1 MTKSPRL
8 ADLFPRFREE
18 DWRAVAVKSIDA
30 AGFDKL
36 VGRSDDGLPIGPLY
50 AQNLDGAVV
59 FGREP
64 GTPWK
69 RIQRIDHPDLGEAIK
84 QIEVDLAGGADG
96 VELVFAASPVARGA
110 GIAISGDRDLD
121 RLGEAIAGS
130 NIDVRIDAG
139 EATPALA
146 SALAS
151 RAAAQT
157 NVRLS
162 LSFDPIATL
171 AAHGRLGKPFEELAE
186 ALVAPLRSAGG
197 SSPPA
202 SVVCD
207 GRIWHAGGG
216 SEVQELAA
224 VLAAYVAYLRL
235 FADHGIE
242 VGRAAA
248 AIDAALAADADQFLT
263 IAKFRA
269 ARLLIARVREAAHV
283 DGAPCRIHAETA
295 WRMMSARDPHVNIVR
310 GTAAAFAAGV
320 GGANSVGVIPFT
332 AASGPPDAFARRM
345 ALNSQI
351 ILIEESHIAR
361 VADPGAG
368 SGAVEALTSAL
379 AAAAW
384 KRFQAIEAEGGL
396 LAVVREGSLQRE
408 IGATRAARIERI
420 ARRQSEMTGVN
431 AFPDLA
437 PLAAPQRRQ
446 VLKEPAAGASSAEMA
461 EPLVFTRLAEP
472 FERLRDRADRLA
484 AGGTRPTVAL
494 VRAGEGSTGRAAA
507 FAAEALATGGIVL
520 SGERPGEAA
529 APGGSAAPVACLAAS
544 DAATPEEIAALARE
558 LRARGAR
565 RVLLSGPRPSGQIPR
580 DIDAKLS
587 DGMDIVAL
595 LEGVLDAFEAQ

>member
-1 MTKSPRL
+1 MTKSPPL

-18 DWRAVAVKSIDA
+18 DWRAVAVKSVDA

-50 AQNLDGAVV
+50 AQTLDGAAV

-64 GTPWK
+64 GTPWQ
-69 RIQRIDHPDLGEAIK
+69 RIQRIDHPDVGEAVN
-84 QIEVDLAGGADG
+84 QIETDLAGGADG

-110 GIAISGDRDLD
+110 GIAISGERDLD
-121 RLGEAIAGS
+121 RLGEAIAGRD
-130 NIDVRIDAG
+130 IDVRIDAG

-151 RAAAQT
+151 RAAPGVHQ
-157 NVRLS
+157 RLS

-171 AAHGRLGKPFEELAE
+171 AAHGRLGKPFDELAE
-186 ALVAPLRSAGG
+186 ALVAPLRGAGG

-207 GRIWHAGGG
+207 GRIWHAGGA

-235 FADHGIE
+235 FAGHGIE
-242 VGRAAA
+242 VDRAAA
-248 AIDAALAADADQFLT
+248 SIDAALAADADQFLA

-269 ARLLIARVREAAHV
+269 ARLLIARVREAARV

-320 GGANSVGVIPFT
+320 GGADSVSVIPFT
-332 AASGPPDAFARRM
+332 AAAGTPDAFARRI
-345 ALNSQI
+345 ALNAQI

-368 SGAVEALTSAL
+368 SGAVEALTAAL
-379 AAAAW
+379 AEAAW
-384 KRFQAIEAEGGL
+384 KRFQAIEAAGGL

-408 IGATRAARIERI
+408 IGATRAARLEKI

-437 PLAAPQRRQ
+437 SSVAPGRQR
-446 VLKEPAAGASSAEMA
+446 VLVEPAASPSSVETA

-472 FERLRDRADRLA
+472 FEGLRDRADRLA
-484 AGGTRPTVAL
+484 AGGSRPTVAL
-494 VRAGEGSTGRAAA
+494 FRVGAGTGAPAAA
-507 FAAEALATGGIVL
+507 FAADVLATGGIAT
-520 SGERPGEAA
+520 SEPPREAA
-529 APGGSAAPVACLAAS
+529 MPGNTATVVCVAAA
-544 DAATPEEIAALARE
+544 DAATPEEIGALARE

-565 RVLLSGPRPSGQIPR
+565 RVLLSGAGTSAQMPR
-580 DIDAKLS
+580 DVDARLS
-587 DGMDIVAL
+587 DGMDMVAL
-595 LEGVLDAFEAQ
+595 LEGVLDAFEAR